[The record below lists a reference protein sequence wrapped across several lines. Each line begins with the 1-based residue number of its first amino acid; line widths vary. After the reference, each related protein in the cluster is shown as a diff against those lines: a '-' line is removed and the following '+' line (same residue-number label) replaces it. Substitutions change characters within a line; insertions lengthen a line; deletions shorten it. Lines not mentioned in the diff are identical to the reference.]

1 MACCLLLTLVGAA
14 TAETVDSGATAHG
27 RRTSH
32 KYSSTQDHLTAMDGQ
47 PNAGE
52 SLRGWVAG
60 GQASTGGAGAFP
72 AALDGDIGGGT
83 QTLSAPWLAG
93 HRDVW
98 SAVPGAPHDLH
109 NLTRPAKRG
118 YGEMK
123 LDLHGPFNPLLRVA
137 PFSRERCSVAGK
149 SSGTSFGDYARCVG
163 GTSPGKP
170 CHDGF
175 ADAREDRR
183 DSPLGGCP
191 GGGTCAR
198 NYGVDPN
205 TAQHALLQPSC
216 KEEVLPSG
224 ATFPRRF
231 VDDGSPI
238 PPEGRAPRS
247 PDYDGC
253 AASVCNAVP
262 ARGYWD
268 PDKDDLTRC
277 TEVDGDVFVRGS
289 LTDANAPKCM
299 RVLRGS
305 LVVGHNKLVTSM
317 YGLGNLREITRDLRV
332 TRNAYLT
339 SLQGL
344 NNLRQVGGSVY
355 VTDNDAL
362 MSLSAL
368 DALVFHQG
376 DTGAAW
382 RDRARRRVD
391 VRGDDLASTE
401 AAALMPNDMGGLATV
416 LRDDELHF
424 PRRVRSRPAAVDGTP
439 NVPGH
444 MLRSVLPVSDEL
456 DAMVGLRGLDALE
469 SIGGDLYIGDNF
481 ELLDLQGLGALKYVN
496 GSMLVFRNFRLNNLN
511 GASSLVS
518 VGFAGGAAR
527 HAERGANNGDVF
539 QNLQNAGGG
548 GGGDAGLYP
557 TNRLVD
563 AYNDT
568 RGDFVVKYNDNLRD
582 FTGVEA
588 LERVAGAFDVS
599 YNSQLR
605 DFTGLQHL
613 ESVGGAM
620 SVFGNVRLREF
631 AGVANLRA
639 VGGNL
644 RVYDNLRL
652 TALAGLGGLE
662 TVGGDFIVH
671 NHPDLTD
678 VVGLG
683 SLRLIRGEMYVQ
695 GDQLQNYEGMEK
707 LEEVSGSI
715 TVHDMP
721 VLSSLRGLTALKT
734 VGEDFLVYLNDAL
747 KDLDGLS
754 ALETVGG
761 NFYVHHNMNLTHCG
775 EFTKEELCVHDKMNG
790 THCGDELLLEELYAA
805 RRMTALKTV
814 GGYLQLECLRGSVD
828 CPQGTGV
835 TAGSAN
841 MMAVVPEASTAW
853 GNWCTLN
860 CNYPYVT
867 RGNVVL
873 ARAKRMWDVK
883 EEGIWEKAPECHS
896 PLVYPEGKLPADG
909 IRHLPEPAD
918 QAA

>member
-1 MACCLLLTLVGAA
+1 MAVAA
-14 TAETVDSGATAHG
+14 ALFFMVLPAAAAAAAASEAASAHAAA
-27 RRTSH
+27 RRASH
-32 KYSSTQDHLTAMDGQ
+32 LFNRDQAHLSLGDDAH
-47 PNAGE
+47 PHAGE
-52 SLRGWVAG
+52 SLRGDWRG
-60 GQASTGGAGAFP
+60 GGNVDGMPYYAADAGA
-72 AALDGDIGGGT
+72 A
-83 QTLSAPWLAG
+83 SG
-93 HRDVW
+93 H
-98 SAVPGAPHDLH
+98 HDRH
-109 NLTRPAKRG
+109 NATRPAKRG

-137 PFSRERCSVAGK
+137 PFSRERCSVAGQ
-149 SSGTSFGDYARCVG
+149 SGGADFGDYARCVG
-163 GTSPGKP
+163 GSRAGLP
-170 CHDGF
+170 CHAGF
-175 ADAREDRR
+175 ATDPVAENRA

-191 GGGTCAR
+191 GSGAYCKR
-198 NYGVDPN
+198 NYGVDPI
-205 TAQHALLQPSC
+205 TSQQALLQPSC
-216 KEEVLPSG
+216 KEERLPSG

-231 VDDGSPI
+231 VDDGSAI
-238 PPEGRAPRS
+238 PADGVGRAPQS
-247 PDYDGC
+247 DADYAGC
-253 AASVCNAVP
+253 PARLCNAVP

-268 PDKDDLTRC
+268 PDKDDLTAC

-289 LTDANAPKCM
+289 LTDANAPKCV

-317 YGLGNLREITRDLRV
+317 YGLGNLREITGDLRV

-344 NNLRQVGGSVY
+344 NNLKTVGGSVY

-391 VRGDDLASTE
+391 VRGDDLASRE
-401 AAALMPNDMGGLATV
+401 APALMPNDMGGLATV
-416 LRDDELHF
+416 MRDDELHF
-424 PRRVRSRPAAVDGTP
+424 PRRVRSRPAAVDGAP

-456 DAMVGLRGLDALE
+456 DALVGLRGLDALE

-481 ELLDLQGLGALKYVN
+481 ELLDLQGLGSLKYVN

-518 VGFAGGAAR
+518 VGFAGRAPPRAAEHGTGA
-527 HAERGANNGDVF
+527 DP
-539 QNLQNAGGG
+539 
-548 GGGDAGLYP
+548 LYP
-557 TNRLVD
+557 RNRLVD

-568 RGDFVVKYNDNLRD
+568 RGDFVVKHNDNLRD
-582 FTGVEA
+582 FTGVNA

-620 SVFGNVRLREF
+620 SVFGNVRLAEF
-631 AGVANLRA
+631 AGVERLKA

-652 TALAGLGGLE
+652 TALSGLGGLE
-662 TVGGDFIVH
+662 TIGGDFIVH
-671 NHPDLTD
+671 NHPALTD
-678 VVGLG
+678 VLGLG
-683 SLRLIRGEMYVQ
+683 SLRLIEGEMYVQ
-695 GDQLQNYEGMEK
+695 GDLLVNYEGMEK
-707 LEEVSGSI
+707 LEEVKGSI

-721 VLSSLRGLTALKT
+721 VLDSLRGLSALRT

-747 KDLDGLS
+747 KDLDGLD
-754 ALETVGG
+754 ALEVVGG

-775 EFTKEELCVHDKMNG
+775 EFTVEELSPSTAGAGAPHS
-790 THCGDELLLEELYAA
+790 H
-805 RRMTALKTV
+805 RRVTSLKTV
-814 GGYLQLECLRGSVD
+814 GGYLQLECRRGSVD

-835 TAGSAN
+835 TQGAAN
-841 MMAVVPEASTAW
+841 MMAVVADASTAW

-860 CNYPYVT
+860 CNFPYVT
-867 RGNVVL
+867 KGNLVL
-873 ARAKRMWDVK
+873 DRPKRMWDVK
-883 EEGIWEKAPECHS
+883 EEGIWAGAPECHL
-896 PLVYPEGKLPADG
+896 PDTCTLTAAEGGTEGTWVIEGGAYKCST
-909 IRHLPEPAD
+909 
-918 QAA
+918 